1 MEAHVFEDLRSSDPH
16 KGYGADPYEE
26 VTEEELAK
34 AGFDQIKATEV
45 VGMPK
50 DTVDKGFMD
59 RCRAIYQ
66 QLLPQLMADHRGEVI
81 AIEPESGDYFLGENL
96 DSASEKAMVQYP
108 DRLFGFFRVDESPA
122 VLKLRYSNFTGWL
135 RPRSVSS
142 GNPGFFG
149 QLRGRY

>member
-1 MEAHVFEDLRSSDPH
+1 
-16 KGYGADPYEE
+16 
-26 VTEEELAK
+26 
-34 AGFDQIKATEV
+34 
-45 VGMPK
+45 MPK

-122 VLKLRYSNFTGWL
+122 VLKLR
-135 RPRSVSS
+135 
-142 GNPGFFG
+142 
-149 QLRGRY
+149 